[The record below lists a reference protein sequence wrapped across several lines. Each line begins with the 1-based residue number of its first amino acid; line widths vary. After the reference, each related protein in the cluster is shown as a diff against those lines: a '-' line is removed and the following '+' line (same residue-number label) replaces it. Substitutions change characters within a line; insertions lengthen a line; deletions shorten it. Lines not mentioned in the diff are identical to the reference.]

1 MNIVFATHNTNKV
14 REIKQLFPSYVN
26 IKTLTDIGITEE
38 IPETEETVEG
48 NALLK
53 ARFVYERTGSNCF
66 ADDTG
71 LEVDSL
77 NGAPGVYSA
86 RYAGENKTAAD
97 NIAKLLSE
105 LKNKNNRSASFKT
118 VIAAILDKKE
128 YLFEGIVNGQI
139 AATPIGQS
147 GFGYDPIFI
156 PEGYD
161 ITFAQMTLEQKNAL
175 SHRSIAVKK
184 FIEFLKSKA

>member
-1 MNIVFATHNTNKV
+1 MHIVFATHNTNKV
-14 REIKQLFPSYVN
+14 REIKPLFPSSIE

-38 IPETEETVEG
+38 IPETAETIEG

-53 ARFVYERTGSNCF
+53 ARFVYETTGLNCF

-86 RYAGENKTAAD
+86 RYAGENKTASD
-97 NIAKLLSE
+97 NISKLLTE
-105 LKNKNNRSASFKT
+105 LNNKNNRSASFKT

-128 YLFEGIVNGQI
+128 YLFEGVVDGQV
-139 AATPIGQS
+139 AVTPIGQS

-161 ITFAQMTLEQKNAL
+161 ITFAQMTLEPKNAL

>member
-1 MNIVFATHNTNKV
+1 MHIVFATHNTNKV
-14 REIKQLFPSYVN
+14 REIKPLFPSSIE

-38 IPETEETVEG
+38 IPETAETIEG

-53 ARFVYERTGSNCF
+53 ARFVYETTGLNCF

-86 RYAGENKTAAD
+86 RYAGENKTASD
-97 NIAKLLSE
+97 NISKLLTE
-105 LKNKNNRSASFKT
+105 LNNKNNRSASFKT

-128 YLFEGIVNGQI
+128 YLFEGVVDGQV
-139 AATPIGQS
+139 AVTPIGQS